1 MTRTVRTAAA
11 ALALAGLV
19 LAGCSD
25 GDDEGGTPATTTSTS
40 ATTAATPGDEGASG
54 EAGTLEG
61 WSEPGPHGVGQVEL
75 DLDGRRVVVWYP
87 ADDATAGDGD
97 TSATFDIAELL
108 SPELQAQIPAEA
120 RPLYPTGAEAG
131 AAPAVDAGP
140 FPVVL
145 FSHGFAG
152 FPEQS
157 LDLTTHLASWGHVVI
172 SADHV
177 ERSLS
182 GLLGTGAQGV
192 EAAAD
197 EDVLAA
203 ALDLVAADRSAL
215 GDTGLAD
222 LVDVDR
228 LAVSG
233 HSAGAGAAYRFASND
248 DRTDA
253 VILYSVGTGREGSE
267 LPTPPTAPT
276 MVMLGAT
283 DGIIP
288 ADTTREL
295 YDGLA
300 PARYLVEIEQSGH
313 LVFSDLC
320 LIGGDAGGLI
330 GIADAVGLPIPDD
343 LKRLATDGCEDGDLA
358 VEEAFPAINGLS
370 VAFLRSTLLD
380 DEAAA
385 DALASGP
392 VTGLGGAAEVTLTA
406 DP

>member
-1 MTRTVRTAAA
+1 MTRTVRTVAA

-25 GDDEGGTPATTTSTS
+25 GDDEGGTPATTT
-40 ATTAATPGDEGASG
+40 ATTATTSGDDGASVDG
-54 EAGTLEG
+54 GTLEA
-61 WSEPGPHGVGQVEL
+61 WSEAGPHGVGQVEL

-87 ADDATAGDGD
+87 AADAGAGDGD
-97 TSATFDIAELL
+97 TSATFDIADLL

-131 AAPAVDAGP
+131 AAPAADAGP

-192 EAAAD
+192 EAMAD

-233 HSAGAGAAYRFASND
+233 HSAGAGAAYRFASAD
-248 DRTDA
+248 DRTDS

-267 LPTPPTAPT
+267 LPAPPAAPT
-276 MVMLGAT
+276 MVMLGVT
-283 DGIIP
+283 DDIIP
-288 ADTTREL
+288 ATATREL

-300 PARYLVEIEQSGH
+300 PPRYLVEIEQSGH

-330 GIADAVGLPIPDD
+330 GIADAVGLAIPDD
-343 LKRLATDGCEDGDLA
+343 LKRLGTDGCEDGDLA

-385 DALASGP
+385 DALTSGP
-392 VTGLGGAAEVTLTA
+392 VTGLDGAAEVTLTA